1 MEVGGGPAIWP
12 ISLHAHIDHDTS
24 RSLIVPEQNRA
35 VQAIGEHIR
44 TGGAVVG
51 GGVPVRAD
59 KPSHF
64 RVIVP
69 AGDVVQLRLAVVV
82 IAPVAE
88 GVAGGKIG
96 VVTAG
101 GQDIAVIVAG
111 VGESIEGAAFDI
123 VPEGKTLR
131 YILLNNHVKGE
142 KPQNN
147 YGNKCNL
154 RNTQFPRLCL

>member
-1 MEVGGGPAIWP
+1 M
-12 ISLHAHIDHDTS
+12 
-24 RSLIVPEQNRA
+24 RS
-35 VQAIGEHIR
+35 
-44 TGGAVVG
+44 
-51 GGVPVRAD
+51 PVRIWSAAPEKATTFVVAFFASVAA
-59 KPSHF
+59 KPPHHLGHM
-64 RVIVP
+64 R
-69 AGDVVQLRLAVVV
+69 
-82 IAPVAE
+82 PVAH
-88 GVAGGKIG
+88 
-96 VVTAG
+96 
-101 GQDIAVIVAG
+101 GQDIAVIVVG